1 LSSLI
6 HDAGYCFLMTLRR
19 MLPLGS
25 RHNVLPDAHN
35 VRQRIRR
42 LRRTSM
48 NLESIFHALT
58 GVWAIGEVVIAL
70 ITTTGWRQGKVRD
83 RGTQIILWI
92 VIIASFKA
100 DEWMHAYLQVDM
112 PGSHS
117 WLPPIALWTLVIGLG
132 IRAAAIVTLGRAF
145 SANVALRAGQT
156 LNRSG
161 LYSVVRHPSYLGLEI
176 VFLAFA
182 LHSRTWACLAV
193 VLIPP
198 TLAVLYRIHVE
209 ESALRLAF
217 GADYEDYSRCT
228 KRLIPGIY

>member
-1 LSSLI
+1 
-6 HDAGYCFLMTLRR
+6 MTLRR

-25 RHNVLPDAHN
+25 CSNVRPGVRKL
-35 VRQRIRR
+35 RQRIRR

-58 GVWAIGEVVIAL
+58 TVWAIGEVVIAL
-70 ITTTGWRQGKVRD
+70 ITTTSWRQGKVRD

-92 VIIASFKA
+92 VIIASFKV
-100 DEWMHAYLQVDM
+100 DQWMHAYLPVDM

-117 WLPPIALWTLVIGLG
+117 WLPPIALWTLVVGLG

-145 SANVALRAGQT
+145 SANVALREGQT

-198 TLAVLYRIHVE
+198 TLAVLYRIHIE

-217 GADYEDYSRCT
+217 GADYEDYIRCT